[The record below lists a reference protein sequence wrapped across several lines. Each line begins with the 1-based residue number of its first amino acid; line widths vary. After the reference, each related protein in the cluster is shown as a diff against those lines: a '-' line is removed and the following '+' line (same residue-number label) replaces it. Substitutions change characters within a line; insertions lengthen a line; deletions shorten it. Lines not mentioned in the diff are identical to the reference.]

1 MNSKISNNVI
11 KPELVIN
18 IDGEDMIILDTE
30 IENKLDSKI
39 SEIENYIS
47 QNNGKGESEEVKDE
61 LYKNAQVLWKEYSNL
76 LKDAKF
82 NFILNKR
89 QFKYL
94 LDDILSKMEYDV
106 NSVFFILELSGL
118 IREMRKQENYD
129 KDSDIESFK
138 LDATQIT
145 YLYHIISK
153 HTVRGLNKGTYLFSE
168 ILLRIGEISKVF
180 NYYDANGKNLS
191 TDIHDWVLTFDD
203 SVKREEIIG
212 EKLEPSN

>member
-1 MNSKISNNVI
+1 MSSKISNNVI

-30 IENKLDSKI
+30 IENRLDSKI

-47 QNNGKGESEEVKDE
+47 ENNGRGESEEVKDE

-76 LKDAKF
+76 LKEAKF
-82 NFILNKR
+82 NFILNKK

-203 SVKREEIIG
+203 SVKKEEIIG